1 MDKKFIFVTGGVVSS
16 LGKGLASAS
25 IGCLLESRGFSVN
38 LLKFDPYLNVDPGT
52 MSPYQHG
59 EVYVTDDGAE
69 TDLDLGHYERY
80 THAEL
85 TRKNNLTTGRIYETI
100 IQKERRGD
108 YLGKTV
114 QVIPHVTNEIKAAVY
129 RVSETVDITI
139 VEIGGTV
146 GDIESLPFLEAIRQL
161 RQEVGRENALFI
173 HLTLVPFIPTAGEL
187 KTKPTQHSVKELLEI
202 GIQADIL
209 MCRTDRFLSPDMKAK
224 IALFC
229 NVHER
234 SVITAKDVASVYEV
248 PLVLAAEGLDDE
260 IVRMLHLPN
269 SERRMQDWQALMER
283 VHNPMDEV
291 SIGVVGKY
299 VELEDAYK
307 SLREALIHG
316 GLVHNL
322 RTKITW
328 IEAESLED
336 GAEPSNLLQFDGI
349 LVPGGFGKRG
359 IPGMIRAIQYARE
372 GKVPYFG
379 ICLGMQCAVIE
390 YARNVCGLDAAN
402 STEFDSNTPY
412 PVIYKLRDLLGID
425 TIGGTMRLGAYPADL
440 KTGSLANR
448 IYRSAVISERH
459 RHRYEFNR
467 QFEDTL
473 TQNGLIISGV
483 SPDKNFVEIVEIADH
498 PWFLGCQFHPEFKS
512 KPLAAHPLFASF
524 INASYEHRM
533 ARTKTGHMAVKS

>member
-1 MDKKFIFVTGGVVSS
+1 
-16 LGKGLASAS
+16 
-25 IGCLLESRGFSVN
+25 
-38 LLKFDPYLNVDPGT
+38 
-52 MSPYQHG
+52 
-59 EVYVTDDGAE
+59 
-69 TDLDLGHYERY
+69 
-80 THAEL
+80 
-85 TRKNNLTTGRIYETI
+85 
-100 IQKERRGD
+100 
-108 YLGKTV
+108 
-114 QVIPHVTNEIKAAVY
+114 
-129 RVSETVDITI
+129 
-139 VEIGGTV
+139 
-146 GDIESLPFLEAIRQL
+146 
-161 RQEVGRENALFI
+161 
-173 HLTLVPFIPTAGEL
+173 
-187 KTKPTQHSVKELLEI
+187 VKELLEI

-209 MCRTDRFLSPDMKAK
+209 LCRTDRFLSTEMKSK

-229 NVHER
+229 NVSEKA
-234 SVITAKDVASVYEV
+234 VITAKDVASVYEV

-260 IVRMLHLPN
+260 IVHALRLPN
-269 SERRMQDWQALMER
+269 TERRMQDWKTLIEK
-283 VHNPMDEV
+283 VHNPLDEV

-322 RTKITW
+322 RTKIQW
-328 IEAESLED
+328 IEAESLEE
-336 GAEPSNLLQFDGI
+336 GGEPSKLRQFDGI

-372 GKVPYFG
+372 QKVPFFG

-390 YARNVCGLDAAN
+390 YARNVCGLTTAN

-448 IYRSAVISERH
+448 IYQAPTISERH
-459 RHRYEFNR
+459 RHRFEFNR
-467 QFEDTL
+467 QFEETL
-473 TQNGLIISGV
+473 TKKGLIISGA
-483 SPDKNFVEIVEIADH
+483 SPDKNFVEIVEIGDH

-512 KPLAAHPLFASF
+512 KPLAPHPLFASF

-533 ARTKTGHMAVKS
+533 VGKKTSHLAVK